1 MWLSVWFVNLEPIVA
16 GIVYMRLGHIC
27 PQSLLLLFANY
38 VDEGGC
44 VTHEAGC
51 MWESYLFLATM

>member
-1 MWLSVWFVNLEPIVA
+1 VA